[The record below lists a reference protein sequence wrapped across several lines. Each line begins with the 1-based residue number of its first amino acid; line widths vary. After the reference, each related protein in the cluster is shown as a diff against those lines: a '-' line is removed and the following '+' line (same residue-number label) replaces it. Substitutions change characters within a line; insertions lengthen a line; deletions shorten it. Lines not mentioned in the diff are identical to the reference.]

1 MAMDVKRDPAIL
13 KKKKIR
19 RAILG
24 GLAIIAIIAIS
35 VAVSKLKPAAPGV
48 SATTLW
54 FGTVK
59 RGPLVREVHGAG
71 TLVPEDI
78 RWIPA
83 TTSGRVENIILRPG
97 AIVKPGTVI
106 LVLSNPDLQM
116 QTNNAELQWKS
127 SIAALENARSTLKA
141 NRVTQ
146 QAAVTDAESQLKV
159 NEATLEANKQLQ
171 EQGLVADLTVK
182 QMQAAVDQAQSRLER
197 GEGLAEHRD
206 REREVVA
213 RASGSDGQPAE
224 GELRNLPAPDERS
237 RGQEHDERCAA
248 DHPR

>member
-83 TTSGRVENIILRPG
+83 TTSGRVENIVLRPG

-106 LVLSNPDLQM
+106 LVMSNPDLQM
-116 QTNNAELQWKS
+116 QANNAELQWKS
-127 SIAALENARSTLKA
+127 SVAALENAKSQLTRHAGDAAGRRHGRRVAAQGQRRRRSTP
-141 NRVTQ
+141 T
-146 QAAVTDAESQLKV
+146 SSCS
-159 NEATLEANKQLQ
+159 
-171 EQGLVADLTVK
+171 
-182 QMQAAVDQAQSRLER
+182 SR
-197 GEGLAEHRD
+197 AW
-206 REREVVA
+206 
-213 RASGSDGQPAE
+213 SPT
-224 GELRNLPAPDERS
+224 
-237 RGQEHDERCAA
+237 
-248 DHPR
+248 